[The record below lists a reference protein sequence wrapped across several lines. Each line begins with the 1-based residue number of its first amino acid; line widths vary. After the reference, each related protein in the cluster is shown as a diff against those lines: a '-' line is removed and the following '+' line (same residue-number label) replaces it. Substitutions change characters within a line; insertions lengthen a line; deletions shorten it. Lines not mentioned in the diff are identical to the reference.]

1 MLRKVRVPVPK
12 YLKKFLEYEFDARD
26 GVIQVERWSELG
38 NLIHYGSRY
47 YPFPLAVDR
56 PSGVVVTIAFYSRE
70 KSFELTPDKLPDLAR
85 QLDEIFRRSLICE
98 VRRVHELAG
107 GNYGDHVRAFLDR
120 YKILGDVDVDYE
132 TMRKVYRDYLAR
144 TERKNHPKAEKVLR
158 RKSGFDTESPVS
170 TQKVRL

>member
-1 MLRKVRVPVPK
+1 MLRTVRIPVPK
-12 YLKKFLEYEFDARD
+12 YLKKFLEYEFEAHD

-47 YPFPLAVDR
+47 YPFPLVVDR
-56 PSGVVVTIAFYSRE
+56 AGVGGVTIAFYSRE
-70 KSFELTPDKLPDLAR
+70 KSFELPPDKLPDLAR

-98 VRRVHELAG
+98 VRRVHELTG

-120 YKILGDVDVDYE
+120 YGILGDIDVDYE

-144 TERKNHPKAEKVLR
+144 TERKNHRFVKKGPFSEK
-158 RKSGFDTESPVS
+158 KFCAESPAPA
-170 TQKVRL
+170 QKVRF